1 MTQNTA
7 RLEAGNGGAQG
18 GGGAGHG
25 GEIEEGEVV
34 GLEVR

>member
-7 RLEAGNGGAQG
+7 RLEAGDGGAQG
-18 GGGAGHG
+18 GGG
-25 GEIEEGEVV
+25 EIEEGDVV